1 LRVLAGNKMKKKS
14 ILIFTGGSVLPVNGM
29 HQVRILNQ
37 IKSLANDH
45 IVDFCFLYTKKSQ
58 IKSNKLGLSEYC
70 RMVIPIKTI
79 TQSLI
84 YRIFSRFFLKK
95 ILQWLAF
102 PHDYFTLSNL
112 FTSKIIAGKINSRKY
127 DLIISHYWQASGF
140 LRFVNGSCL
149 KVIDTHYMVEEN
161 ISLFNNGHYNHI
173 NDKRLGKLL
182 QRELKLQKKYFEI
195 SDLLVVN
202 SDAQI
207 SILKQKGYSTEA
219 ICIPNGQQL
228 DDFLSLKIPAKH
240 HELNLLFYG
249 SLQNQFNQKA
259 LIRLLDKI
267 YPCIIQ
273 SNPSIKLIIL
283 GANPPEWLY
292 RQTKNNPKIMITG
305 FMADVREV
313 FKKCFACI
321 LPLESASGFRGRVVE
336 ILASGVPIIGTE
348 NALKSVNISHG
359 INGIIAESD
368 EELCSWV
375 LKISSDNAL
384 RIRIA
389 KEGRNHAI
397 QNYTLEAT
405 HNKLNLYLKN
415 LSPKNE

>member
-1 LRVLAGNKMKKKS
+1 MKKKS
-14 ILIFTGGSVLPVNGM
+14 ILIFAGGSVLPVSGM

-37 IKSLANDH
+37 IKSLAKDH
-45 IVDFCFLYTKKSQ
+45 YVDFCFLYTKKSQ
-58 IKSNKLGLSEYC
+58 IKANKLGLSEYC

-79 TQSLI
+79 TQTLI
-84 YRIFSRFFLKK
+84 YKILSRFFLKTVF
-95 ILQWLAF
+95 QWLAF

-112 FTSKIIAGKINSRKY
+112 FTSKIIARKINSKKY

-140 LRFVNGSCL
+140 LKYVNGFSL

-161 ISLFNNGHYNHI
+161 ISLYNSGHYNHI
-173 NDKRLGKLL
+173 NDRRLGQLL
-182 QRELKLQKKYFEI
+182 QRELQLQKKYFEI

-202 SDAQI
+202 SEAQI
-207 SILKQKGYSTEA
+207 SIIRQEGYSTPA

-228 DDFLSLKIPAKH
+228 DDFLSLKIPDKH

-249 SLQNQFNQKA
+249 SLHNQFNQKA

-273 SNPSIKLIIL
+273 TNPNIKLIIL
-283 GANPPEWLY
+283 GAGPPEWLF
-292 RQTKNNPKIMITG
+292 RQTMNNPNIIITG
-305 FMADVREV
+305 FMPDVREIL
-313 FKKCFACI
+313 KKCFACI
-321 LPLESASGFRGRVVE
+321 LPLESASGFRGRTVE
-336 ILASGVPIIGTE
+336 LLASGIPVIGTA

-359 INGIIAESD
+359 INGIVAESD

-375 LKISSDNAL
+375 LKIASDNTL

-389 KEGRNHAI
+389 EEGRNHAI

-405 HNKLNLYLKN
+405 HNKLNLYLTN